1 MVSVYEDQ
9 MKTHVITFRFGKL
22 SSWYISL
29 IKQVEITCE
38 KTDSYDQEKPLNAS
52 VLIGKDKGLH
62 LIVEN
67 LLYNASFLENTYCI
81 SFCDLSGKEVFRD
94 VFGLEIN
101 EDDTL
106 YMYSI
111 KSRASVNTVSASF
124 YQYLLD
130 LFRRYE
136 SFSDV
141 PNSSILIT
149 RNFLDYKKCLLKYYF
164 NDKRVGFKETL
175 ESLNKC
181 LSQINKK
188 EDISDQL
195 NNFINDRRT
204 NLLRK
209 NDCFAGFESL
219 RSKCSNVEFE
229 LTSLLIDTLT
239 LLKSY
244 TEEKIESISYSSLDN
259 QSIYVV
265 IKEVKVFEM
274 PDTIRRKKGSKLQLE
289 IDLS

>member
-1 MVSVYEDQ
+1 
-9 MKTHVITFRFGKL
+9 
-22 SSWYISL
+22 
-29 IKQVEITCE
+29 
-38 KTDSYDQEKPLNAS
+38 
-52 VLIGKDKGLH
+52 
-62 LIVEN
+62 
-67 LLYNASFLENTYCI
+67 
-81 SFCDLSGKEVFRD
+81 
-94 VFGLEIN
+94 
-101 EDDTL
+101 
-106 YMYSI
+106 MYSI

-124 YQYLLD
+124 YRYLLD

-149 RNFLDYKKCLLKYYF
+149 RDFLDYKKCLLKYYF

-175 ESLNKC
+175 DSLNER

-195 NNFINDRRT
+195 NSFINDRRT

-244 TEEKIESISYSSLDN
+244 TEEKSESTSYSSLDN
-259 QSIYVV
+259 QNIYVV

-289 IDLS
+289 IDSNENLDSFIGKDIWFLKNRLYISQNFCNNCCEWNWFLEVFNAKEKTKKMLLELFTPII